1 MQELRELL
9 SDAAKLADLAGLG
22 QGPGD
27 ARGRKSCCASLYDSV
42 PVRLLLGDTLHPGG
56 LALTHRLGKLVDI
69 QWDLLVLD
77 VACGRGASAV
87 AVARSFHCRVVGVD
101 LGGESIAAASR
112 LAAEGNMDG
121 RVSFLQGDG
130 ETLPLSPGSF
140 DAALCECSMSLFPD
154 KAQGVGEIARL
165 LRPGGRLGISD
176 VTVEPG
182 CLPEALTGTV
192 GQMLCVADAPSVQGY
207 RELLSGDCLRLVEE
221 QDASDSIAKLLQG
234 LEGKL
239 AAFRFLQ
246 NLHGGSGDAYE
257 GLVAQALRVLEQIKG
272 LVGEG
277 KIGYWVFVA
286 EKSGP

>member
-69 QWDLLVLD
+69 QRDLLVLD

-154 KAQGVGEIARL
+154 KAQGVAEIARL

-257 GLVAQALRVLEQIKG
+257 GLVAQALRVLEQVKG

>member
-9 SDAAKLADLAGLG
+9 SDSAKLADLAGLG
-22 QGPGD
+22 EAADD
-27 ARGRKSCCASLYDSV
+27 ALGRKACCASLYDSA

-69 QWDLLVLD
+69 QPDQLVLD

-154 KAQGVGEIARL
+154 KAQGCAEIARL

-176 VTVEPG
+176 VTVEAGMPARG
-182 CLPEALTGTV
+182 IEGHRW
-192 GQMLCVADAPSVQGY
+192 ADAMRGGRTLRAGLPGASERRLPQAGRGAGRLGFH
-207 RELLSGDCLRLVEE
+207 REAATGPGGKAGRLPLPP
-221 QDASDSIAKLLQG
+221 KPPRG
-234 LEGKL
+234 LGRRL
-239 AAFRFLQ
+239 
-246 NLHGGSGDAYE
+246 
-257 GLVAQALRVLEQIKG
+257 
-272 LVGEG
+272 
-277 KIGYWVFVA
+277 
-286 EKSGP
+286 